1 MSGRFEIVDGVVP
14 ENRWRILTIVL
25 GGLFAVNVTIT
36 ILAVSIHR
44 IADELNTSEPTMT
57 WVVTGPMLAFGVIGP
72 LVGKMGDRLGH
83 RRMFVWGLA
92 GAIVMAGASAFAWNA
107 ASLIGFRTLGAIE
120 GAATGP
126 ASFAIVSR
134 IFPAH

>member
-1 MSGRFEIVDGVVP
+1 
-14 ENRWRILTIVL
+14 
-25 GGLFAVNVTIT
+25 
-36 ILAVSIHR
+36 
-44 IADELNTSEPTMT
+44 
-57 WVVTGPMLAFGVIGP
+57 
-72 LVGKMGDRLGH
+72 
-83 RRMFVWGLA
+83 MFVWGLA

-134 IFPAH
+134 IFPAHERVRALGYWSMIGAGSPVVGVVLGGPLVEAFGWRAIFVGQVPLLLIARGNWRDRQPFRGEGGFAQ